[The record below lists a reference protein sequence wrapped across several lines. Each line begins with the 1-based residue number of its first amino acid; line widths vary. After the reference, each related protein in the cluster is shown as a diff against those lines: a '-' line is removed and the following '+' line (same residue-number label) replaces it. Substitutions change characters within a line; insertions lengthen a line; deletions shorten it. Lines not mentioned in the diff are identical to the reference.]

1 MVSNGDIG
9 AAVGDSGVRVRRS
22 GPAVAA
28 AAAAGKSAVP
38 PRARREGLGGVAQ
51 RVAVNQRLRV
61 EPVVAVAGGV
71 NEA

>member
-9 AAVGDSGVRVRRS
+9 ATVGDSGA

-38 PRARREGLGGVAQ
+38 PRARRERLGGVAQ
-51 RVAVNQRLRV
+51 RVAVHQRLRM
-61 EPVVAVAGGV
+61 EPVVAVAGG
-71 NEA
+71 